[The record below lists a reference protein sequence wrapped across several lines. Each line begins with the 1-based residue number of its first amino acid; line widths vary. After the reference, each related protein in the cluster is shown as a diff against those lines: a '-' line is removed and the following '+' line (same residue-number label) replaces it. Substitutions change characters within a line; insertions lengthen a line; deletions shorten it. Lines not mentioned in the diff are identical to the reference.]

1 MWTARR
7 APTTRKS
14 PNSAMFSAFKARR
27 VGAAAFSVG
36 LQGLGVVGSQ
46 MTNGDFAEKSAL
58 IGSIYDC
65 ALEPDLWPATLQRV
79 CKAFGGHSAGIVL
92 LDFVGAGD
100 RLVRDW
106 GPTTDWAERMG
117 GVLDSVKRIHRQ
129 FLGMRGARL
138 DEPIVLPRDLAPQVN
153 VFSTPFYQEWAQPQ
167 RIHQVMEAVA
177 LSETTRLGLFC
188 ITRQDH
194 MGVFSGDLISSMRD
208 LAPHIRRAITISDLL
223 DLRTVERQAFS
234 AVIDSITTGICI
246 VGAGGEI
253 LHANTAAKAMFE
265 NKMPIRSENGRLRAP
280 DKTATAEL
288 LGAIAAAQEEEAHIG
303 SNGIGVA
310 LGGTDGRHS
319 VAHVLPLAR
328 GDVRTRLVPQALA
341 AVFVNEDGPASFV
354 NLDAIASSFE
364 FTASETRLTHELVT
378 GRTLAEAATA
388 LGVAEST
395 VKTHLQNVFFK
406 TGTSRQV
413 DLNTLLHRLLPVA
426 RRPGEQTVAKVQS

>member
-1 MWTARR
+1 MDGEAR
-7 APTTRKS
+7 PTTRKS

-27 VGAAAFSVG
+27 VGAAAFFVG
-36 LQGLGVVGSQ
+36 FEGLGVVGSQ
-46 MTNGDFAEKSAL
+46 MANVGFGEKSAL

-65 ALEPDLWPATLQRV
+65 ALEPDLWPATLQRM
-79 CKAFGGHSAGIVL
+79 CEAFGGHSAGIVL

-106 GPTTDWAERMG
+106 GPTTTWAERMG

-138 DEPIVLPRDLAPQVN
+138 DEPIILPRDLAPQVN

-194 MGVFSGDLISSMRD
+194 MGVFSDDLISLMRD

-265 NKMPIRSENGRLRAP
+265 NKLPIRSDNGRLRVP

-288 LGAIAAAQEEEAHIG
+288 LRAIAAAQEEEAHIG

-354 NLDAIASSFE
+354 NLDAIARSFE
-364 FTASETRLTHELVT
+364 FTASETRLTHELVM
-378 GRTLAEAATA
+378 GRTLAEAAAA
-388 LGVAEST
+388 LGVVEST

-413 DLNTLLHRLLPVA
+413 DLITLLHRLLPVA
-426 RRPGEQTVAKVQS
+426 RAPGEQIAARARS

>member
-1 MWTARR
+1 
-7 APTTRKS
+7 
-14 PNSAMFSAFKARR
+14 MFSAFKARR

-36 LQGLGVVGSQ
+36 LQGLGVVGLQ
-46 MTNGDFAEKSAL
+46 MTNVDFDEKSAL

-65 ALEPDLWPATLQRV
+65 ALKPDLWPATLQRMCEV
-79 CKAFGGHSAGIVL
+79 FEGHSAGIVL
-92 LDFVGAGD
+92 LDFMGAGD

-117 GVLDSVKRIHRQ
+117 GVLNSVKRIHRQ

-138 DEPIVLPRDLAPQVN
+138 DEPIILPRDLAPQVN

-194 MGVFSGDLISSMRD
+194 MGVFSDDHISLMRD

-265 NKMPIRSENGRLRAP
+265 NKMPIRSENGRLRVP
-280 DKTATAEL
+280 DQTATAEL

-310 LGGTDGRHS
+310 LGGADGRHS

-354 NLDAIASSFE
+354 NLDAIARSFE
-364 FTASETRLTHELVT
+364 FTASETRLTHQLVT
-378 GRTLAEAATA
+378 GRTLAEAAAA
-388 LGVAEST
+388 LGVVEST
-395 VKTHLQNVFFK
+395 VKTHLQNVFVK

-413 DLNTLLHRLLPVA
+413 DLITLLHQLLPVA
-426 RRPGEQTVAKVQS
+426 RRSW